1 MLYPL
6 TFEPIFQERVWG
18 GRSLKSLFKK
28 SLPPSQRIGESW
40 EISDRPGAVSLISNG
55 PLIGHDLHWLME
67 NHAKELLGEVS
78 DHDGRFPWLA
88 KLLDANEDLSVQVHP
103 PADIAPALGGEPKT
117 EAWYIAHAKP
127 GARLIAGLKRGTT
140 RDNFEAKMYR
150 EDFPDCLHEMPSHG
164 GDSIFI
170 PSGRLHALGA
180 GTVVFEIQQNSD
192 TTFRVFDWNRTG
204 LDGQPRKLHIDKAIR
219 SIDFTDIEPHLLP
232 NVWDSTTGH
241 SLQAIADEKSV
252 FRIDHVRLDLADII
266 PLPGQ
271 GMRMLAVTQGCIT
284 LDGANES
291 LKLAIG
297 QFALVPASVEA
308 PVVQGDEA
316 QFLLTQAA

>member
-18 GRSLKSLFKK
+18 GRRLETLFNKP
-28 SLPPSQRIGESW
+28 LPPGQRIGESW
-40 EISDRPGAVSLISNG
+40 EISDRPDAVSVIANG
-55 PLIGHDLHWLME
+55 PFAGHDLRWLME
-67 NHAKELLGEVS
+67 NHAVELLGEVPN
-78 DHDGRFPWLA
+78 HDGSFPWLA

-103 PADIAPALGGEPKT
+103 PANLAEQLGGEPKT
-117 EAWYIAHAKP
+117 EAWHIAQAEP

-140 RDNFEAKMYR
+140 RDNFESR
-150 EDFPDCLHEMPSHG
+150 LGQSNFPECLHEIPANK

-204 LDGQPRKLHIDKAIR
+204 LDGQPRTLHIDKAIQ
-219 SIDFTDIEPHLLP
+219 SINFTDIEPHTLTP
-232 NVWDSTTGH
+232 AWESAAVH
-241 SLQAIADEKSV
+241 SSQAIADEKAV
-252 FRIDHVRLDLADII
+252 FRIDHVRLDLADPI

-271 GMRMLAVTQGCIT
+271 GLRMLAVTHGLIT
-284 LDGANES
+284 LNGANET
-291 LKLAIG
+291 LALALG

-308 PVVQGDEA
+308 PVVQGDGT

>member
-18 GRSLKSLFKK
+18 DRRLGTLFKK
-28 SLPPSQRIGESW
+28 PLPLDQRIGESW
-40 EISDRPGAVSLISNG
+40 EISDRPDAISVIANG
-55 PLIGHDLHWLME
+55 PFTGRDLHWLMD
-67 NHAKELLGEVS
+67 NHAEELLGEVPS
-78 DHDGRFPWLA
+78 HDGRFPWLA

-103 PADIAPALGGEPKT
+103 PSNLAEQLGGEPKT
-117 EAWYIAHAKP
+117 EVWHIAQAEP

-140 RDNFEAKMYR
+140 RDSFESRLGQSNFLE
-150 EDFPDCLHEMPSHG
+150 CLHEIPANK

-192 TTFRVFDWNRTG
+192 TTFRVFDWNRAG
-204 LDGQPRKLHIDKAIR
+204 LDDQSRKLHIDKALQ
-219 SIDFTDIEPHLLP
+219 SIDFTDIEPHTLP
-232 NVWDSTTGH
+232 PAWDSAVGH
-241 SLQAIADEKSV
+241 SSQTIADVKSV
-252 FRIDHVRLDLADII
+252 FRVDHVRLDLADAV

-271 GMRMLAVTQGCIT
+271 GMRMLAVTNGQIT
-284 LDGANES
+284 LNDAGDT
-291 LKLAIG
+291 LTLTGG

-308 PVVQGDEA
+308 PIVQGEGA